1 MVMST
6 SYKKLWKLLI
16 DKDMTK
22 TDLRKLTGISSATIA
37 KLSHGEGVHTSILSR
52 ICEVLHCDVGDV
64 MEFIPSKNGRRGI
77 VR

>member
-22 TDLRKLTGISSATIA
+22 TDLRKQTGISSATIA
-37 KLSHGEGVHTSILSR
+37 KLTRGESVNTSILSR
-52 ICEVLHCDVGDV
+52 ICEVLRCDIGDV
-64 MEFIPSKNGRRGI
+64 MEFSPVKGA
-77 VR
+77 VK

>member
-1 MVMST
+1 MST

-16 DKDMTK
+16 DKDMNK

-37 KLSHGEGVHTSILSR
+37 KLTRGEGVNTSILSR

-64 MEFIPSKNGRRGI
+64 MEFSPVVSQGKRGRK
-77 VR
+77 